1 MGRLPKKKAEPV
13 EFDFPPMQTRASQRL
28 KKIQSELR
36 GEARVDEKK
45 SANEKVKTMKASNSK
60 KQRKQS
66 TQSSKQAADE
76 SNGIHS
82 KAHEMSIEN
91 TNPAPQQ
98 EAPAP
103 ASMALEPIATQ
114 NPGASAKSKE
124 PPRLLL
130 PEDIDDEFEEILT
143 KKKNNTEQQ
152 QEPKPALHSIKTPL
166 APNQPTQKSPL
177 SKLNN
182 LKPGFNKKEQR
193 KKSEEQVEDDDMEQ
207 MLRSNEKKNEKIIDE
222 PILSINPSISGNY
235 PSIEPANTPV
245 ARNSR
250 QGHINFRHED
260 FVIESNRKV
269 EDTYFFIKPPLG
281 SGMFG
286 TVYKAKH
293 KKTGVFRAIKRIKK
307 DMKNTTSL
315 EALLKDVDILKTL
328 DHPNIIKVYEYYQ
341 DEGSIYIVTELCTG
355 GELFEQ
361 IIKEKNFTE
370 RKAGELMRQML
381 SAIAYC
387 HEKKLVHC
395 DLKPENIIFESQSN
409 NNLVKIID
417 FGNSSFCEGDSK
429 LSNRFG
435 SVYYVAPEVLMGSYT
450 EKCDVWSLGVIM
462 YLILSGKPPFNG
474 VNDQI
479 ILKKVY
485 EGKFNFDGP
494 EWQNISADAKDLISK
509 MLTFDFNNRITARK
523 CLEHKWIKELGKVED
538 HKLSLPIGKR
548 SLRNLKTFKAESKM
562 QEAIMYFIVN
572 QLMNKDEKEDLMNA
586 FMALDTDHDGKL
598 TREDLI
604 RAYVKVGEDPES
616 VSKMVDS
623 ILQNIDKSD
632 KGFIDYT
639 EYMTASLS
647 KRRMFSE
654 DRLTAAFNLFDEEQR
669 GYITTDDFKA
679 LLNKGAF
686 AQVDESLWNG
696 LINDVTGD
704 TDRMDFE
711 SFKKMVGLFTQNE
724 QITQSLALY

>member
-1 MGRLPKKKAEPV
+1 
-13 EFDFPPMQTRASQRL
+13 
-28 KKIQSELR
+28 
-36 GEARVDEKK
+36 
-45 SANEKVKTMKASNSK
+45 
-60 KQRKQS
+60 
-66 TQSSKQAADE
+66 
-76 SNGIHS
+76 
-82 KAHEMSIEN
+82 
-91 TNPAPQQ
+91 
-98 EAPAP
+98 
-103 ASMALEPIATQ
+103 
-114 NPGASAKSKE
+114 
-124 PPRLLL
+124 
-130 PEDIDDEFEEILT
+130 
-143 KKKNNTEQQ
+143 
-152 QEPKPALHSIKTPL
+152 
-166 APNQPTQKSPL
+166 
-177 SKLNN
+177 
-182 LKPGFNKKEQR
+182 
-193 KKSEEQVEDDDMEQ
+193 
-207 MLRSNEKKNEKIIDE
+207 
-222 PILSINPSISGNY
+222 
-235 PSIEPANTPV
+235 
-245 ARNSR
+245 
-250 QGHINFRHED
+250 
-260 FVIESNRKV
+260 
-269 EDTYFFIKPPLG
+269 
-281 SGMFG
+281 
-286 TVYKAKH
+286 
-293 KKTGVFRAIKRIKK
+293 
-307 DMKNTTSL
+307 
-315 EALLKDVDILKTL
+315 
-328 DHPNIIKVYEYYQ
+328 
-341 DEGSIYIVTELCTG
+341 
-355 GELFEQ
+355 
-361 IIKEKNFTE
+361 
-370 RKAGELMRQML
+370 
-381 SAIAYC
+381 
-387 HEKKLVHC
+387 
-395 DLKPENIIFESQSN
+395 
-409 NNLVKIID
+409 
-417 FGNSSFCEGDSK
+417 
-429 LSNRFG
+429 
-435 SVYYVAPEVLMGSYT
+435 MGSYT